1 MADDNITLISPI
13 SIPQNSVEV
22 IDADEEVFFLY
33 TEGCPLEWKHEQ
45 IMSQK
50 DAYIDVMID
59 DQLIIKI
66 AQNQSL
72 LSVNGTTGTVV
83 WNSSIMLSK
92 FMFTH
97 RSWLNL
103 SADKT
108 KILELGSGCGLTG
121 ISLAATL
128 VKLIALTDQA
138 TMLPH
143 LWKNVKRNL
152 DRNLISSKVLV
163 VELAWGE
170 EIDRDILSEHWD
182 YIIASDC
189 IYNEFIVNAFVETLA
204 RLCNNNKFAKQIHE
218 ESLQNDNNERI
229 QPTIAIIA
237 MELRSEIVHL
247 EFLKEMKRKNFIMW
261 RLPNTMLG
269 SDFEKG
275 YAAYIAWTKDSLI
288 YN

>member
-1 MADDNITLISPI
+1 MADDNITLTSPI

-22 IDADEEVFFLY
+22 IDADEEVFHLY
-33 TEGCPLEWKHEQ
+33 TEGCPLEWQ
-45 IMSQK
+45 YNPIISQK

-72 LSVNGTTGTVV
+72 LSVSGTTGTVL

-92 FMFTH
+92 FMFAY
-97 RSWLNL
+97 RKWLNL
-103 SADKT
+103 SIDKT
-108 KILELGSGCGLTG
+108 NILELGSGCGLTG
-121 ISLAATL
+121 ISLANTL

-152 DRNLISSKVLV
+152 NSDLISSKVLV
-163 VELAWGE
+163 AELVWGE
-170 EIDRDILSEHWD
+170 EIDKDILSQHWD

-189 IYNEFIVNAFVETLA
+189 IYNEFIVGAFVETLA
-204 RLCNNNKFAKQIHE
+204 KLCNNDKFVKRIHG
-218 ESLQNDNNERI
+218 ESVQDDERI
-229 QPTIAIIA
+229 KEVKPTIVIIA
-237 MELRSEIVHL
+237 VQLRSDIVHL
-247 EFLKEMKRKNFIMW
+247 EFLKEMKRRNFIMW
-261 RLPNTMLG
+261 RLPNSMLG

-275 YAAYIAWTKDSLI
+275 FVIYIAWTKNLL
-288 YN
+288 

>member
-1 MADDNITLISPI
+1 
-13 SIPQNSVEV
+13 
-22 IDADEEVFFLY
+22 
-33 TEGCPLEWKHEQ
+33 
-45 IMSQK
+45 
-50 DAYIDVMID
+50 
-59 DQLIIKI
+59 
-66 AQNQSL
+66 
-72 LSVNGTTGTVV
+72 
-83 WNSSIMLSK
+83 
-92 FMFTH
+92 
-97 RSWLNL
+97 
-103 SADKT
+103 DKT

-170 EIDRDILSEHWD
+170 GIDRDILSEHWD

-204 RLCNNNKFAKQIHE
+204 RLCNHNKFAKRIHE
-218 ESLQNDNNERI
+218 ESVQNDNDERIKKI

-247 EFLKEMKRKNFIMW
+247 EFLEEMK
-261 RLPNTMLG
+261 
-269 SDFEKG
+269 
-275 YAAYIAWTKDSLI
+275 
-288 YN
+288 